1 MKFVQ
6 IKFREKQSEWLGKQG
21 ISWRHIRSVISKDT
35 EKQTNIVT
43 SYVHLFNSC
52 IQDWFSVA
60 SIVEDF
66 LQNVKL
72 NQPNVSHAYLHS
84 DEAGYYDNN
93 LLVAALNMLV
103 TELVFRFD
111 SMISPNHNK
120 GKTNYMSFKNF
131 CLRIL

>member
-1 MKFVQ
+1 MDWAMKFVQ

-93 LLVAALNMLV
+93 LLVAALKHV
-103 TELVFRFD
+103 GDRVGV
-111 SMISPNHNK
+111 SI
-120 GKTNYMSFKNF
+120 
-131 CLRIL
+131 